1 VQVVDG
7 GEASDA
13 VETHEGMLRVCEE
26 GKEKE
31 AFLKKIH

>member
-13 VETHEGMLRVCEE
+13 VETHEGMLRLCEE
-26 GKEKE
+26 REKGQAVAE
-31 AFLKKIH
+31 EP